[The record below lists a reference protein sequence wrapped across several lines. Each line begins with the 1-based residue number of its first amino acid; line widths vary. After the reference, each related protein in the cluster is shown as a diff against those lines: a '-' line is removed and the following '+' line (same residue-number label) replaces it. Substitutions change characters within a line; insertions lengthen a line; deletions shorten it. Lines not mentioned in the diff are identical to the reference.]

1 MTTWTTDT
9 VRETFL
15 RYFRE
20 QGHEIVPS
28 SPLLP
33 AEDKTLLFANAGMN
47 QFKDLFLG
55 KERRSYTRAAT
66 AQKCVRAGGKHN
78 DLEQVGF
85 TERHHTFFEMLGNF
99 SFGDYFK
106 KEAIHYAWELVTSPR
121 WYAIPKERLYVTI
134 YKDDDE
140 AFEIWTQQEKVP
152 PERIFRLGEKDN
164 FWAMGDTGPCGPCSE
179 IHYDLWPAPSSREHF
194 NGNEPDWDSGRFV
207 EIWNLVFMQ
216 YERDEKGVLA
226 PLPKPSIDTG
236 MGLERVTAAL
246 NRFSSNYDIDIFRGL
261 IAFLKELRGTTVE
274 PRLESSFRVIADHAR
289 ATAFLIADTITPSN
303 EGRGY
308 VLRRIMRRAIRHGHK
323 IGFGDL
329 FFHRACEKVID
340 LMKHHYGELEAQREM
355 IVTIAAE
362 EERRFRQ
369 TLDKGLDLLAEGI
382 ARTRATGAT
391 VLPGE
396 LVFRLYDTYGFPP
409 DLTSTILAEEGL
421 SYDEPGYETA
431 MERQQERGRA
441 SWTGDSAEARARS
454 AKDLREKKIPENRF
468 VGYDREQSEGAIVA
482 LFDETLAPTVS
493 LPAGVSGFVLLDPTP
508 FYAESGGQV
517 GDQGTLAKEG
527 HIVAQVTDCI
537 KWDEYRI
544 AAVRAAAPLSVG
556 EKVTAIVDHERRNAI
571 RRNHSATHLLHLA
584 LKKRIGAHANQAG
597 SLVSPERLRFDFT
610 HFKALAAEEIR
621 DIETEVNRRILAN
634 KPVSTVEASVEE
646 AKKSGATALFGEK
659 YGETVR
665 VVSMDESKELCGG
678 THATRTGDIGL
689 FKIVKEEGIAAGV
702 RRIEAVTGMGA
713 LVWAQENDHL
723 IMQVAATVGTDRAG
737 IVAAIE
743 KQREERKSL
752 QKRLDDLE
760 AKIAAIEARE
770 TRPTLVKDGIP
781 VYILDT
787 GKRRAEVMQL
797 SDSLKTSVSDGLFI
811 LVGKEPEAAVVIVS
825 ASGKAKERYDCGK
838 LLKELVAPFGG
849 RGGGKRDMAQG
860 GAPAIDFGRFS
871 EMGKALVN
879 GGH

>member
-1 MTTWTTDT
+1 MSRWTSDS

-15 RYFRE
+15 RYFKE

-33 AEDKTLLFANAGMN
+33 AEDKTLLFTNAGMN

-55 KERRSYTRAAT
+55 KEKRSYTRAAT

-85 TERHHTFFEMLGNF
+85 TARHHTFFEMLGNF

-121 WYAIPKERLYVTI
+121 WFAIPKERLYVTI

-140 AFEIWTQQEKVP
+140 AFEIWNKQEKVP
-152 PERIFRLGEKDN
+152 AERIFRLGEKDN

-179 IHYDLWPAPSSREHF
+179 IHYDLWPDLSSREHF
-194 NGNEPDWDSGRFV
+194 RGNEPDWDSGRFV

-216 YERDEKGVLA
+216 YERDEKGTLT

-236 MGLERVTAAL
+236 MGLERATAAL
-246 NRFSSNYDIDIFRGL
+246 NGFTANYDIDIFRSL
-261 IAFLKELRGTTVE
+261 INFLKELRGGPVD
-274 PRLESSFRVIADHAR
+274 PRIETSFRVIADHAR

-323 IGFGDL
+323 IGFRDL
-329 FFHRACEKVID
+329 FFHRACEKVIE
-340 LMKHHYGELEAQREM
+340 LMGHHYRELHAQREM

-369 TLDKGLDLLAEGI
+369 TLDKGLELLAEGI
-382 ARTRATGAT
+382 AAVRASGAKM
-391 VLPGE
+391 LPGD

-409 DLTSTILAEEGL
+409 DLTRTILDEEGL
-421 SYDEPGYETA
+421 SYDEVGYETA
-431 MERQQERGRA
+431 MREQQERGKA
-441 SWTGDSAEARARS
+441 SWVGDSAVGRSRA
-454 AKDLREKKIPENRF
+454 AKELREKGVSENRF
-468 VGYDREQSEGAIVA
+468 VGYEHERHDGKIVA
-482 LFDETLAPTVS
+482 LFDASLLSVS
-493 LPAGVSGFVLLDPTP
+493 TLPANASGFALLDPTP

-517 GDQGTLAKEG
+517 GDHGLLKKEG
-527 HIVAQVTDCI
+527 TVVARVTDCV
-537 KWDEYRI
+537 KGDEYRF
-544 AAVRAAAPLSVG
+544 AVVETTAPLTVG
-556 EKVTAIVDHERRNAI
+556 EKVAQQVDHERRSAI

-584 LKKRIGAHANQAG
+584 LKKRLGTHANQSG
-597 SLVSPERLRFDFT
+597 SLVTPERLRFDFT
-610 HFKALAAEEIR
+610 HFKALAADEIR

-634 KPVSTVEASVEE
+634 QPVSTEETSIEA

-659 YGETVR
+659 YGERVR
-665 VVSMDESKELCGG
+665 VVAMDESKELCGG
-678 THATRTGDIGL
+678 THVARTGDIGL

-702 RRIEAVTGMGA
+702 RRIEAVTGLGA
-713 LVWAQENDHL
+713 LAVVQENESL
-723 IMQVAATVGTDRAG
+723 LMQAAAALGTERASL
-737 IVAAIE
+737 VMAIE
-743 KQREERKSL
+743 KQREERKAL
-752 QKRLDDLE
+752 QKKLEELE
-760 AKIAAIEARE
+760 AKIASIEAKE
-770 TRPTLVKDGIP
+770 TKPTLVSDGIP

-787 GKRRAEVMQL
+787 GKRRAEVIQL
-797 SDSLKTSVSDGLFI
+797 SDSLKASVADGLFI
-811 LVGKEPEAAVVIVS
+811 LVGRENDAAVIVVS

-838 LLKELVAPFGG
+838 LLKDLVTPFGG

-860 GAPAIDFGRFS
+860 GAPEIDFGRFS
-871 EMGKALVN
+871 EAAKRLIGTR
-879 GGH
+879 